1 MERRYFIVQY
11 RPYFTNLR
19 MLLLVNGNEIKFV

>member
-1 MERRYFIVQY
+1 MRDWRTPQN

-19 MLLLVNGNEIKFV
+19 LVM